1 MQTKTM
7 DQTDVLERI
16 EQRLERLEQL
26 QKDRKP
32 SNSELASLVIN
43 LQREGQKVFPDAYFS
58 SAAWNILLVLYD
70 AYENRTKLRIPQI
83 SALTHLESSTAIR
96 YVDILMQDGF
106 VFVEDDTS
114 GEHTG
119 YVLLTQSALHRLAQ
133 VLESTTRS

>member
-1 MQTKTM
+1 MQTKTI
-7 DQTDVLERI
+7 DQTDVLDRI

-58 SAAWNILLVLYD
+58 TAAWNILLVLYD
-70 AYENRTKLRIPQI
+70 AQENRIKLRIPQI
-83 SALTHLESSTAIR
+83 CGLTHLESSTAIR

-106 VFVEDDTS
+106 VFVEDDAS
-114 GEHTG
+114 GEETG
-119 YVLLTQSALHRLAQ
+119 YVILTQSALQGLTQ
-133 VLESTTRS
+133 VLECTTRS